1 MDIKRDDF
9 SESECEGCETD
20 KENKKHSRYK
30 KEYRRSKDDIGIED
44 STSNENDSDEKSFQ
58 GIIANESY
66 EYEKDFEDAILHESV
81 KDIKEF
87 EEENLYEN
95 AKEKKACNGG
105 ILHRIDENKEA
116 FKDQTVNRNNKY
128 REAFEEAIL
137 HESNEDKKEFK
148 SGTLNDYDK
157 EKEAFKIGALN
168 KKDKH
173 RRKAIDK
180 KSSEITQYVKGS
192 KDKTKKDEIKIEISR
207 KVFNEAYLPFL
218 NNEER
223 LIIFYGGAGSGKS
236 VFVVQ
241 RYIYKILKRKL
252 CNVLVVR
259 KTGNTNR
266 TSTFALFKQI
276 INSWDMNKYFL
287 INKSDM
293 SITCLLNKNQIIFKG
308 LDDVEKI
315 KSTTF
320 ETGELSD
327 IWIEEASEVEEED
340 YKQLNVRLRG
350 GNTKKQIVMTLN
362 PININHWI
370 KLRLLDRGKASYLHT
385 TYKDNRFI
393 DEDYKR
399 ELESYKYTDKY
410 YYDVYCLG
418 MWGVSGRSVFDT
430 EKITS
435 QLLKKIKPIK
445 EGYFDY
451 DYDGIE
457 ITNIRWVEEKRGYIR
472 IYEDVEEGYPY
483 VIGGDTAGEGSDSFT
498 AQVINNVTGKE
509 CAVLRHDYD
518 EDLYIRQI
526 YCLGKYFN
534 DALISV
540 EANYSTYPNKELSRL
555 KYPKLYIR
563 KREDTYTKGFT
574 KSYGFMTTK
583 LTRPV
588 IISEL
593 IKIVKEESGKIVD
606 KETLEEMLNFV
617 RNEKG
622 RAEAMAGT
630 HDDLVMALAIAY
642 HTRDQQEMTVRKK
655 KTPRH
660 YNFEAEKPKK
670 DMDYGMEIKIV

>member
-20 KENKKHSRYK
+20 KENKNKKHSRYK
-30 KEYRRSKDDIGIED
+30 KEDRRSKDDIGIKD
-44 STSNENDSDEKSFQ
+44 STSNENDRDEKSFQ
-58 GIIANESY
+58 DGIGNESY
-66 EYEKDFEDAILHESV
+66 KCEKASREEILHESV
-81 KDIKEF
+81 KDIEEF

-95 AKEKKACNGG
+95 AKDKKVCNGG
-105 ILHRIDENKEA
+105 ISHRIHKNKEA
-116 FKDQTVNRNNKY
+116 FKDGTFNNKY
-128 REAFEEAIL
+128 RYDKNFEENLNENAKDKKSFQDKTL
-137 HESNEDKKEFK
+137 NEDYRY
-148 SGTLNDYDK
+148 ND
-157 EKEAFKIGALN
+157 ET
-168 KKDKH
+168 
-173 RRKAIDK
+173 IDK
-180 KSSEITQYVKGS
+180 KSSEITQDVKGS
-192 KDKTKKDEIKIEISR
+192 KNKTKKDEIKIEISR

-241 RYIYKILKRKL
+241 RYIYKILSKKL

-276 INSWDMNKYFL
+276 INSWEMNKYFL

-370 KLRLLDRGKASYLHT
+370 KLRLLDRGKAAYLHT

-472 IYEDVEEGYPY
+472 IYEDVKEGYPY

-563 KREDTYTKGFT
+563 KREDTYTKGLT

-642 HTRDQQEMTVRKK
+642 HTRDQQEMTVRIK